1 MQIVISPSSK
11 PDKKFEARIDGKKSI
26 HFGAK
31 NMSDFTIHKDPERK
45 ERYLQRHKG
54 MGEDWSNPLTA
65 GFYATNLLWNKTS
78 SAESIRDTNRRF
90 KNINIIYK
98 S

>member
-45 ERYLQRHKG
+45 KRYLKRHES

-78 SAESIRDTNRRF
+78 LAESIRDTNRRF